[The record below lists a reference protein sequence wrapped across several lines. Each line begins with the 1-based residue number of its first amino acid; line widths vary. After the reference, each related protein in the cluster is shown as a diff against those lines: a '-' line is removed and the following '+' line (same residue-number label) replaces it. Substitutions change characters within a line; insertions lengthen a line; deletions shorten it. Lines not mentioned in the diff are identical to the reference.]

1 MPSWNRLLNTLD
13 GLPNDATRITFV
25 KSESLKYLR
34 EISRLRGALLHG
46 SGRRWNSPVPKR

>member
-46 SGRRWNSPVPKR
+46 SGRRWNSPFLKR